1 MRSNRLS
8 IRAAF
13 LMMLLSYAIVPTLF
27 PLDQMLVKG
36 VGLTVHP
43 PIVADAVVSQL
54 APDTNY
60 GASANMWVR
69 SSNDASWKNSR
80 SFLEFDLSNIPP
92 GSKIISATFSAY
104 AWSPP
109 TDSRTY
115 QLYLLDDPW
124 DESTITWNNRPLW
137 PGQPIVVPE
146 ATVGTSAAWVSWD
159 VKDAVQVMLHRNTAD
174 VWSNYGWEI
183 IDETESSAGTSQ
195 HQTQFRTREY
205 SDSAYWPKLDVVY
218 YPPHLVLTPGAT
230 TMSAGSWISLIIERK
245 DYDNNPITS
254 GQVTVS
260 LTSTSSG
267 GKFASFIGGATIT
280 QTVILFGSPAKTI
293 YYYDTKAGTP
303 TLGVASVYYPT
314 YESDSAGITVR
325 GGAPGKLTLVPTTTT
340 IGAGG
345 QFSSF
350 TVTVLDAFDNTA
362 TVSSAVVVTL
372 ATISPGGQFRQ
383 VHSSTQITTV
393 TVPAGSTTAQFDYYD
408 IRGGTW
414 TVTVS
419 SAGLISDT
427 SQVTV
432 IPDNTPPQ
440 TSLIIGNPKYITAT
454 TTYVSSLAQLQLTA
468 IDTESGV
475 KKVEYRVDGG
485 GWSTYAGSFTLASFS
500 HGTHTIGFRSTDN
513 ADNQEAEKTSTVF
526 LDKNAPTVNLVSP
539 TAGDLWVTSL
549 SIRFEGTAT
558 EGDSGLATITL
569 MLDGTSQGDMIP
581 GTTYSK
587 TVTVTEGAHSWTISA
602 VDNVGNVG
610 QPTALSVTVRLDT
623 TGPTIT
629 GTAINPTAPVHGDSV
644 VVSANI
650 QDAGSGVHT
659 TVLKYSTDGTNW
671 ATVTMTL
678 SSGTLFQ
685 GTIPAQNV
693 FTNVSYYIEATD
705 NVANDTTSPTST
717 YQVQIP
723 MLWLYAGGGVVL
735 LLVLLIVIRFL
746 MRRPAAS
753 TPSPP
758 PPPSL

>member
-1 MRSNRLS
+1 MR
-8 IRAAF
+8 ATF
-13 LMMLLSYAIVPTLF
+13 LMALLLFAIVPTLF
-27 PLDQMLVKG
+27 LPDHVLVKG
-36 VGLTVHP
+36 AGIAVNP
-43 PIVADAVVSQL
+43 PIVADAPVSERY
-54 APDTNY
+54 PDDNY
-60 GASANMWVR
+60 GSYDSFVVR
-69 SSNDASWKNSR
+69 SSNVPGDLNCR
-80 SFLEFDLSNIPP
+80 SYIRADLSLIPY
-92 GSKIISATFSAY
+92 GAKVISANLVLYAY
-104 AWSPP
+104 APP
-109 TDSRTY
+109 SVARTY
-115 QLYLLDDPW
+115 ICW
-124 DESTITWNNRPLW
+124 RASNSWSETTITWNTRPYID
-137 PGQPIVVPE
+137 PGHITGYDPSNAAVS
-146 ATVGTSAAWVSWD
+146 TSAGWVSWD
-159 VKDAVQVMLHRNTAD
+159 VKATVQKFLASDTAD
-174 VWSNYGWEI
+174 YVPNYGWYVRDQTEGSATSY
-183 IDETESSAGTSQ
+183 ETDFGS
-195 HQTQFRTREY
+195 REY
-205 SDSAYWPKLDVVY
+205 ADAGYTPKLNLEY
-218 YPPHLVLTPGAT
+218 YPPRLVITAIGGPTMAAGGWLQLTIA
-230 TMSAGSWISLIIERK
+230 RK
-245 DYDNNPITS
+245 DYDNNP
-254 GQVTVS
+254 VTTGWLLVN
-260 LTSTSSG
+260 LTSTSTG
-267 GKFASFIGGATIT
+267 GRFSTSIGGPTIT
-280 QTVILFGSPAKTI
+280 QIWIAHGSPSITL
-293 YYYDTKAGTP
+293 YYYDNKAGIQ
-303 TLGVASVYYPT
+303 TLGAASDFYPT
-314 YESDSAGITVR
+314 YVNDAEAITVR
-325 GGAPGKLTLVPTTTT
+325 GGAPAKLTLTPLTAT

-383 VHSSTQITTV
+383 VHSSTQITSV
-393 TVPAGSTTAQFDYYD
+393 TVPAGSTTAHFDYYD
-408 IRGGTW
+408 IRGGIW
-414 TVTVS
+414 TITVS

-440 TSLIIGNPKYITAT
+440 TSLIIGNPKYVTAT
-454 TTYVSSLAQLQLTA
+454 TTYVSASAQLQLNA
-468 IDTESGV
+468 VDTESGV

-485 GWSTYAGSFTLASFS
+485 GWSTYTGPFTLAAFS

-513 ADNQEAEKTSTVF
+513 ADNQESEKTSTVF

-549 SIRFEGTAT
+549 SIRFEGTVT

-569 MLDGTSQGDMIP
+569 MLDSTSQGDMIL
-581 GTTYSK
+581 GSAYSK

-610 QPTALSVTVRLDT
+610 QPTALSVTVRLDN

-723 MLWLYAGGGVVL
+723 MLWLYAGGGIVL

-746 MRRPAAS
+746 MRRPASS
-753 TPSPP
+753 TPSPAP
-758 PPPSL
+758 PPPL